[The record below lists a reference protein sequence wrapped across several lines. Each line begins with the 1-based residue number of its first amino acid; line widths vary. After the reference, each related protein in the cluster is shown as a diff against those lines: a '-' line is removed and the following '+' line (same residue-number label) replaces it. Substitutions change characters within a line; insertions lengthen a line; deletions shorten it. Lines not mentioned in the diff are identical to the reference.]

1 MKDYKK
7 YYIIPALPEEV
18 YLALTLPA
26 TIQLWT
32 GEEAEMSTEPGSEF
46 SLMEGSIVGK
56 NIAFEEGKKI
66 RNSERFKDKGTN
78 VNFIEKELNELFVRT
93 YERGVEGETFS
104 CGTGVTAAALVASLR
119 NVSTATDFCDIKT
132 LGGNLKAKFQKHSD
146 NTFTDIWLE
155 GAATFVFKGEI
166 EL

>member
-7 YYIIPALPEEV
+7 YYIIPAPPEEV

-46 SLMEGSIVGK
+46 SLWEGSIVGK

-66 RNSERFKDKGTN
+66 VQQWYFGDQAEDSIVTIKLHIHKQGTSA
-78 VNFIEKELNELFVRT
+78 ELTHTNIPDEA
-93 YERGVEGETFS
+93 YEEMVEGW
-104 CGTGVTAAALVASLR
+104 
-119 NVSTATDFCDIKT
+119 N
-132 LGGNLKAKFQKHSD
+132 D
-146 NTFTDIWLE
+146 NYFGLLIS
-155 GAATFVFKGEI
+155 FYS
-166 EL
+166 